1 MKLKADAYS
10 LPVVGGA
17 GEDSLG
23 AVDLFEGD
31 DEGEFVLEGLG
42 TEGPEEVGAG
52 AGFPIPAFGAAD
64 EEGDFWNGAVP
75 EFLDFGGEGAAG
87 ECGAA
92 LVEQDAVAAIR
103 KFQHAPVQGG
113 SGFDEMDFG
122 FARALEAGEVVL
134 DAEAGEFERGL
145 AGGEDFPGQ
154 RWTGLKSAAW

>member
-1 MKLKADAYS
+1 M
-10 LPVVGGA
+10 
-17 GEDSLG
+17 
-23 AVDLFEGD
+23 DLFEGD
-31 DEGEFVLEGLG
+31 DEGEFVLEGLRA
-42 TEGPEEVGAG
+42 ERPEEVGAG
-52 AGFPIPAFGAAD
+52 TGFFVPAVGGPD
-64 EEGDFWNGAVP
+64 EEGAFGNRAVL

-87 ECGAA
+87 EGGAA
-92 LVEQDAVAAIR
+92 FVEQDAVAAFR

-122 FARALEAGEVVL
+122 FARALDAGEVVL